1 MANSKEKL
9 AVYFTEEERKELDRW
24 YKATNCS
31 SRTEFVTEAVRF
43 YIDYLKTEDAKV
55 FLPVAIGSAIDGK
68 LGTFEDRVAGLLF
81 KQSVEL
87 DMLMRLMAYNN
98 RWYSEDIDDLRR
110 ESVKAVRSTNGA
122 LSFKQVAQQM
132 RSRDGEAGT

>member
-1 MANSKEKL
+1 MPQTKEKL

-24 YKATNCS
+24 YKAANCS

-55 FLPVAIGSAIDGK
+55 FLPIAIGSAIDGK
-68 LGTFEDRVAGLLF
+68 LGTFEDRVAALLF

-87 DMLMRLMAYNN
+87 DMLMRVI
-98 RWYSEDIDDLRR
+98 SEGNEWMPDELDNLRR
-110 ESVKAVRSTNGA
+110 NSVRAVKTTNGA